1 MGTKPIIVD
10 TTLSPFAKLK
20 PVPLTNVK
28 LKDAFWAPRI
38 ELLLTS
44 TLPVIYNKLE
54 ESGALDNFR
63 RILGKVQTEFKGYV
77 FADEHVYKWLE
88 AAAWLLSYKHN
99 YELEVKVKEVIELV
113 KAVQEPDGYVN
124 TRFYGKPEERYK
136 NLKWSHELYV
146 GGHMIQAAIAC
157 KRTGICEKL
166 FNVATKYA
174 EHLCNTF
181 GPGRLEMPDGHPEI
195 EIALLELYREIR
207 DKRLLELAEF
217 FIELRGKGKLDG
229 WSYFVDNK
237 PFKQLNEA
245 PPGAHA
251 VRFLY
256 LTTGATDLYLEI
268 GSKDLWEALNRL
280 WLDVVN
286 KKMYITGGVGSR
298 HDGEA
303 IGEAYELPNDRAYS
317 ETCASIANIMWNY
330 RLLLAT
336 GEAKYADI
344 MELTLYNS
352 ALSGISLDGK
362 LFFYVNPLADRGKHR
377 RQPWFPC
384 PCCPPNIARLL
395 ASLPGY
401 FYNTSIDGIW
411 INLYASSEAGI
422 EFKGKKIK
430 IEQVTNYPW
439 EGRIL
444 IKVYPE
450 VEDEFA
456 IYFRIPGWA
465 EKAKVYINEKL
476 LDMPI
481 RPSTYLRIER
491 LWREGDIVKLDI
503 EMPIKLFTSNPMV
516 IHNTSKVAI
525 ERGPLIYCLEQADNP
540 GVDVWNIALT
550 TESTLKAVFEPS
562 LLNGVMVIE
571 GTGYVL
577 EYDAQRLYTDLG
589 KFSLRAKKTK
599 FRAIPYYAWSNREPG
614 PMSVWIPLLDLF
626 EKKVVRKEN

>member
-1 MGTKPIIVD
+1 
-10 TTLSPFAKLK
+10 
-20 PVPLTNVK
+20 
-28 LKDAFWAPRI
+28 
-38 ELLLTS
+38 
-44 TLPVIYNKLE
+44 
-54 ESGALDNFR
+54 
-63 RILGKVQTEFKGYV
+63 
-77 FADEHVYKWLE
+77 
-88 AAAWLLSYKHN
+88 
-99 YELEVKVKEVIELV
+99 
-113 KAVQEPDGYVN
+113 
-124 TRFYGKPEERYK
+124 
-136 NLKWSHELYV
+136 
-146 GGHMIQAAIAC
+146 
-157 KRTGICEKL
+157 
-166 FNVATKYA
+166 
-174 EHLCNTF
+174 
-181 GPGRLEMPDGHPEI
+181 
-195 EIALLELYREIR
+195 
-207 DKRLLELAEF
+207 
-217 FIELRGKGKLDG
+217 
-229 WSYFVDNK
+229 
-237 PFKQLNEA
+237 
-245 PPGAHA
+245 
-251 VRFLY
+251 
-256 LTTGATDLYLEI
+256 
-268 GSKDLWEALNRL
+268 
-280 WLDVVN
+280 
-286 KKMYITGGVGSR
+286 
-298 HDGEA
+298 
-303 IGEAYELPNDRAYS
+303 
-317 ETCASIANIMWNY
+317 
-330 RLLLAT
+330 
-336 GEAKYADI
+336 
-344 MELTLYNS
+344 
-352 ALSGISLDGK
+352 
-362 LFFYVNPLADRGKHR
+362 
-377 RQPWFPC
+377 PWFPC

-401 FYNTSIDGIW
+401 FYNTSMDGIW